1 MNLNQFEYLLTVY
14 QEKSITKAAQKLF
27 VSAPAIST
35 AVKQME
41 EELGYS
47 ILIRQPNGI
56 VFTEK
61 GEYAITVIQD
71 IQKRISYLY
80 QLKGDLLDIQ
90 GEYIIG
96 GTIHFNNAFLTNFL
110 LHMNQKYSHLRLNLQ
125 SSDSESIIS
134 GIGTGLLDIGMIIM
148 TQIDEANLMREIYRN
163 QLDYLKI
170 ASDEMCFV
178 VRKDHPILSENE
190 LNLEK
195 LFTYPYICYLENLK
209 GFEPYFF
216 ATLLL
221 NQTRDEQNAIRCA
234 EKMKMLRINDSKIL
248 YKILE
253 YINGFTIMPH
263 LSYNYL
269 EKNHPELQYL
279 NLHDDGLKCDV
290 VLLRKSQMAN
300 SIDNLLWTELKSYLQ
315 ETLK

>member
-1 MNLNQFEYLLTVY
+1 MCKIGSPLL
-14 QEKSITKAAQKLF
+14 S
-27 VSAPAIST
+27 
-35 AVKQME
+35 
-41 EELGYS
+41 
-47 ILIRQPNGI
+47 
-56 VFTEK
+56 
-61 GEYAITVIQD
+61 
-71 IQKRISYLY
+71 
-80 QLKGDLLDIQ
+80 
-90 GEYIIG
+90 
-96 GTIHFNNAFLTNFL
+96 FL
-110 LHMNQKYSHLRLNLQ
+110 LCSLCTPLQ
-125 SSDSESIIS
+125 
-134 GIGTGLLDIGMIIM
+134 
-148 TQIDEANLMREIYRN
+148 
-163 QLDYLKI
+163 
-170 ASDEMCFV
+170 
-178 VRKDHPILSENE
+178 
-190 LNLEK
+190 
-195 LFTYPYICYLENLK
+195 
-209 GFEPYFF
+209 PYFF

>member
-61 GEYAITVIQD
+61 GENAITVIQD

-96 GTIHFNNAFLTNFL
+96 GTIHFNNAFLMNFL
-110 LHMNQKYSHLRLNLQ
+110 LHMNQKYPHLRLNLQ

-209 GFEPYFF
+209 GFETSVYKGYK
-216 ATLLL
+216 
-221 NQTRDEQNAIRCA
+221 QDKIEMRGDRA
-234 EKMKMLRINDSKIL
+234 EMSDFPL
-248 YKILE
+248 
-253 YINGFTIMPH
+253 
-263 LSYNYL
+263 
-269 EKNHPELQYL
+269 YL
-279 NLHDDGLKCDV
+279 NTVAGGLDRRDQTIGGFSFV
-290 VLLRKSQMAN
+290 VKIYAVPV
-300 SIDNLLWTELKSYLQ
+300 IEIIG
-315 ETLK
+315 